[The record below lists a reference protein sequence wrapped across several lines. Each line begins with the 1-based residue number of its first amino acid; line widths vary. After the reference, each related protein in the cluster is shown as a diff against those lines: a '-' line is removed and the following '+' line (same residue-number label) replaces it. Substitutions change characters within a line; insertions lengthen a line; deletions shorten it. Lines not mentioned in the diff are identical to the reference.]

1 MKVSLKDLKQRS
13 NNIKYINN
21 ALIINNKVYKKKS
34 SRKVYDYLLSKG
46 FDYVLIPDITNN
58 NIDEFNYIEDESIS
72 DSDKAIDLMYILS
85 SLQNKTTSYKNIS
98 LDKIKE
104 IYEEIINKIKDLY
117 EYYYSY
123 QDMIESKVYFNPSE
137 YFLMI
142 NISLIYDSLRA
153 SKEMIDKYYEII
165 SDKKAVREVFIH
177 GKLELSH
184 FINGYKKFLIS
195 IKEIKKDLPIYD
207 FIYFYK
213 KHYKVLD
220 MNDLFNIYQ
229 RHFEYSDD
237 ELLLLFSNLLIIDK
251 IVIKDSTY
259 ETYEKV
265 KEMVEYLNITKEFI
279 LNQNKKYKE
288 NKQKE
293 FQEK

>member
-1 MKVSLKDLKQRS
+1 MKVSLKDLKQSS

-34 SRKVYDYLLSKG
+34 SRKIYDYLLSKG
-46 FDYVLIPDITNN
+46 FDYVLTPDITNN

-165 SDKKAVREVFIH
+165 SDKKAVREVFVH